1 MCIRDRGIIRYAGDN
16 TPRFDHHP
24 TTGECLGLLLE
35 PERHNKQ
42 EYSTLMSEADFK
54 NNITIT
60 DNFTTSPD
68 GTQNASKI
76 VGAGS
81 DSNTSIGWSGDT
93 VPNGQYGSWSV
104 FVKTEISSCILQ
116 FYSNTYLGGASRLN
130 LELADGTTGGDAN
143 SSTWRWRVDKYP
155 NGWYRVT
162 WGGNGANAAGGMYVG
177 IVPSKTSA
185 RAATCGSATNK
196 VFYAWGIQEEFS
208 SESKT
213 SSSYIPTNGY
223 AATRSADGGTID
235 GQDFDDFFDRNQGTV
250 IHEFANSLQDA
261 GMGGG
266 SGWEFNNSDYQKNVV
281 TQISSGYSHGGY
293 PGAYCVCYGEAS
305 DSGDNN
311 ISQFGPGSSP
321 NSGAGERHG
330 NGDGTQ
336 SG

>member
-1 MCIRDRGIIRYAGDN
+1 M
-16 TPRFDHHP
+16 
-24 TTGECLGLLLE
+24 
-35 PERHNKQ
+35 
-42 EYSTLMSEADFK
+42 
-54 NNITIT
+54 
-60 DNFTTSPD
+60 
-68 GTQNASKI
+68 
-76 VGAGS
+76 
-81 DSNTSIGWSGDT
+81 
-93 VPNGQYGSWSV
+93 
-104 FVKTEISSCILQ
+104 
-116 FYSNTYLGGASRLN
+116 N

-162 WGGNGANAAGGMYVG
+162 WGGNGANAAGGAYVG
-177 IVPSKTSA
+177 VVPSKTSA
-185 RAATCGSATNK
+185 RAATSGSATGK
-196 VFYAWGIQEEFS
+196 IFYAWGVQEEVTS
-208 SESKT
+208 MSKT

-223 AATRSADGGTID
+223 AATRGADGGTID

-281 TQISSGYSHGGY
+281 TSISSGYSHGGY

-305 DSGDNN
+305 DSGNNN

-330 NGDGTQ
+330 NGDGSRFYEYYRDAISWDVTPFFTTNTLRVGSGGVATQ
-336 SG
+336 GTNTSNISLRNISAFEFQPFGGHDMDGSYQRFSGWMKRWMYYDKVMSLGQLATMTNGSFVE